1 MTTREPDRR
10 SVCSCIK
17 FWFHELGDR
26 FSHFTKNREY
36 ESSVIFQKN
45 LVWNRSQAYFCTE
58 WRMPLFCA
66 MSVARLS
73 QRRGGSHFTKRSTR
87 ACRRRNVCIV
97 GRNSPIKRILTI
109 TKPKNTR
116 MQNTRKNSDR
126 KLWRE
131 WQRLALRRPLLNWCF
146 TKPRWDLG
154 WPVAGK
160 IIAANVT
167 NLLDSNLFWTIT
179 WKSTNKRRASA

>member
-1 MTTREPDRR
+1 MHQILVSQSRR
-10 SVCSCIK
+10 QVFPC
-17 FWFHELGDR
+17 
-26 FSHFTKNREY
+26 TYNREY
-36 ESSVIFQKN
+36 ERSVRSGGLAEKKRLYFFQKI
-45 LVWNRSQAYFCTE
+45 LVWNRSEAYFSTG

-66 MSVARLS
+66 MSAARLS
-73 QRRGGSHFTKRSTR
+73 QRHGGSHFTKRSTR

-97 GRNSPIKRILTI
+97 GRNSQINQILTT

-126 KLWRE
+126 TLYRGWL
-131 WQRLALRRPLLNWCF
+131 RLVLRRPLLNWCF
-146 TKPRWDLG
+146 TKPRSDLG
-154 WPVAGK
+154 WPVAGN

-179 WKSTNKRRASA
+179 WKSTKKRGASA